1 MGIICPSLVGK
12 GVNCQ
17 IWGGLV
23 PCPPSALHNRERPYS
38 PARSAW
44 ALRRRSNI
52 AVLPGR
58 GRGGHWTGHCK
69 VQTGRSAGRPR
80 GRRAVGSG
88 QHRWWL
94 WSARSKCRLVY
105 IMATAQRF
113 RLTPRAGGTFD
124 LGPFAVSPPLLRCCR
139 RRHAAHCTAAL
150 TRPHG
155 GASYSERNTLL
166 QQLFLLTGEW
176 VLHGEFQL
184 LHIDQIR

>member
-1 MGIICPSLVGK
+1 MTSIY
-12 GVNCQ
+12 
-17 IWGGLV
+17 
-23 PCPPSALHNRERPYS
+23 NRETPLTCKKRAS
-38 PARSAW
+38 VETAIEHCSA
-44 ALRRRSNI
+44 A
-52 AVLPGR
+52 
-58 GRGGHWTGHCK
+58 
-69 VQTGRSAGRPR
+69 RPR
-80 GRRAVGSG
+80 PWRPLNWPLQGPDRPVGWSATRRPGSG

-139 RRHAAHCTAAL
+139 RRHAAHCTAA
-150 TRPHG
+150 TRPHGG

-184 LHIDQIR
+184 PHIDQIR

>member
-1 MGIICPSLVGK
+1 MTSIY
-12 GVNCQ
+12 
-17 IWGGLV
+17 
-23 PCPPSALHNRERPYS
+23 NRETPLTCKKRVS
-38 PARSAW
+38 VDTAIEHR
-44 ALRRRSNI
+44 
-52 AVLPGR
+52 PGR
-58 GRGGHWTGHCK
+58 GRGRDGHRTGHCK

-80 GRRAVGSG
+80 GRWAAGSG

-139 RRHAAHCTAAL
+139 RRHAAHCTAA
-150 TRPHG
+150 TRPHGG

-184 LHIDQIR
+184 PHIDQIRKFLFTITPDCNTI

>member
-1 MGIICPSLVGK
+1 MASLRQHCIIERDPTHL
-12 GVNCQ
+12 Q
-17 IWGGLV
+17 E
-23 PCPPSALHNRERPYS
+23 ARERWDGDRTLQYCPAAAVAATELAI
-38 PARSAW
+38 ARSRPA
-44 ALRRRSNI
+44 S
-52 AVLPGR
+52 
-58 GRGGHWTGHCK
+58 
-69 VQTGRSAGRPR
+69 RPR
-80 GRRAVGSG
+80 GCRAVGSG

-139 RRHAAHCTAAL
+139 RRHAAHCTAA
-150 TRPHG
+150 TRPDG